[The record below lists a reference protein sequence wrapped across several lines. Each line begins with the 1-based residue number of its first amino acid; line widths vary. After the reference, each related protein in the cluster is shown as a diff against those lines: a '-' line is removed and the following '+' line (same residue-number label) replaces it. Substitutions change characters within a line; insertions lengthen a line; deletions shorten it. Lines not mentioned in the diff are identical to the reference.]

1 MKLPRIHDMSI
12 SCVPATFHGNRIRYT
27 KTDFRGAGRCVKG
40 QGQNFQRALLFGKK
54 GHFPKKKSLHLYK
67 VGGC

>member
-27 KTDFRGAGRCVKG
+27 KTDLIFNNTEGNSEQPLSREIEKNCI
-40 QGQNFQRALLFGKK
+40 FITL
-54 GHFPKKKSLHLYK
+54 KSQDNLK
-67 VGGC
+67 SSN